1 MSESGEGSCR
11 GNEPIETGW
20 LRGAKG
26 ERIVFAILAVLI
38 WPIIA
43 GVVIAGFGFVVWI
56 SEVLLGPP
64 GPPVT

>member
-1 MSESGEGSCR
+1 MSESGE
-11 GNEPIETGW
+11 EPVETGW

-26 ERIVFAILAVLI
+26 ERIVFVILAVLI

-43 GVVIAGFGFVVWI
+43 GIAIAGFGFVVWI

-64 GPPVT
+64 GPPGA